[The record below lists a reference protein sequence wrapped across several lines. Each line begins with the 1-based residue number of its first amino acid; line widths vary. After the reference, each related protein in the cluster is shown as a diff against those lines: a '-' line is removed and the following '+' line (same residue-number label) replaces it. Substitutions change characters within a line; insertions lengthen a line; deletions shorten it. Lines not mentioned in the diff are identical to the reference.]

1 MTRFSNYKVKF
12 YQNFFGKFYQKI
24 DQEVNNYLCT
34 WHSDA
39 STAADTQVLFI
50 MPNAKRRNSAKLVS
64 VLVIEKISYFRDK
77 LKTVEI

>member
-1 MTRFSNYKVKF
+1 M
-12 YQNFFGKFYQKI
+12 I
-24 DQEVNNYLCT
+24 NYLCT

-50 MPNAKRRNSAKLVS
+50 MPNAKRRNSAKLVYQFVN

-77 LKTVEI
+77 LKTVEM